1 MNDSMRDTDKDI
13 SSIQRILAEEIRD
26 RESTEAKLGEALVLL
41 RRTLASREKYR
52 RLVED
57 INAVI
62 YTTDGTGHVTYISP
76 IIQSYTG
83 FAPDDIIGH
92 PFQDFIHPPDL
103 PVVREAYERVKAG
116 DLRSTEYRL
125 AHKYF
130 GACWVRSFSRP
141 VIDDGDFMGLRGVLV
156 DISERKAAEQAVRET
171 ETKYQTIIES
181 IEEGYFEVDLKGLLT
196 FVNTPLCRILG
207 TSRERLLHSS
217 FRAYMANGA
226 AAALR
231 RLFGRVHATGEP
243 VMNHEFE
250 ALLGERRL
258 ALELSASLLRDR
270 DGAALGFRGI
280 IRDVSERQRTES
292 ERKELEKQL
301 HHAQRMEAI
310 GTLAG
315 GIAHDFNNIL
325 MGMQGN
331 ISLLLMRLDADD
343 PVAEKLR
350 TLEEYIQ
357 DGAGLTRQL
366 LDFAKGGQR
375 RSQPV
380 NLNEL
385 ILKSAQL
392 FGRTRREIGIDTTG
406 LRASWNVSVDRGQ
419 IEQVFLNLY
428 LNAWQAMSGGGQLWL
443 ATEDVTLDQA
453 QSAAVG
459 VGPGRFVRVRVAD
472 DGAGMEES
480 ILQKIF
486 DPFFTTKERGRGT
499 GLGLS
504 SAYGII
510 KNHGGLI
517 QAQSRPG
524 TGSTFVLY
532 LPATTQSV
540 VPESRAPAAPSKGA
554 GTILVVDDEQFIIE
568 IAREWLTEL
577 GYRVLDARSGAEALE
592 LVGRNPGGIDM
603 VILDLVM
610 PGMDGGETF
619 DRLRAIRPDLRV
631 LLTSGYSIDG
641 RASEIRKRGCQG
653 FIQKPFT
660 IGQLSE
666 KIREILA
673 A

>member
-1 MNDSMRDTDKDI
+1 MRDTDKDLT
-13 SSIQRILAEEIRD
+13 SIQRILAEEIRD
-26 RESTEAKLGEALVLL
+26 RESVEAKLGEALVLL

-62 YTTDGTGHVTYISP
+62 YATDAAGNVTYISP
-76 IIQSYTG
+76 IIQSFTG
-83 FAPDDIIGH
+83 LAPDDIIGH
-92 PFQDFIHPPDL
+92 PFQEFILPPDR
-103 PVVREAYERVKAG
+103 PVIREAYERVKVG

-125 AHKYF
+125 AHKSF

-141 VIDDGDFMGLRGVLV
+141 VHDEGAFMGLRGVLV

-181 IEEGYFEVDLKGLLT
+181 IEEGYFEVDLRGTLT
-196 FVNTPLCRILG
+196 FVNTPLSRILDCP
-207 TSRERLLHSS
+207 RERLLQSS
-217 FRAYMANGA
+217 FRDYMTEGSA
-226 AAALR
+226 ATLQR
-231 RLFGRVHATGEP
+231 VFGRVHTTGEP
-243 VMNHEFE
+243 VINHEFE
-250 ALLGERRL
+250 ALRNDRSL
-258 ALELSASLLRDR
+258 ALELSASLLRDGENR
-270 DGAALGFRGI
+270 PVGFRGI
-280 IRDVSERQRTES
+280 IRDVSERLRTEA

-331 ISLLLMRLDADD
+331 ISLLLMRLDGDD

-375 RSQPV
+375 RSQAV
-380 NLNEL
+380 NLTDL
-385 ILKSAQL
+385 ILKTAQM
-392 FGRTRREIGIDTTG
+392 FGRTHKEIAIDTSG
-406 LRASWNVSVDRGQ
+406 LRATRNVAVDRGQ
-419 IEQVFLNLY
+419 IEQVLLNLY
-428 LNAWQAMSGGGQLWL
+428 LNAWQAMRGGGQLGL
-443 ATEDVTLDQA
+443 ETEDLTIDA
-453 QSAAVG
+453 PMSQSIG
-459 VGPGRFVRVRVAD
+459 IGPGHYVRVRVRD

-517 QAQSRPG
+517 QVLSHPG
-524 TGSTFVLY
+524 AGSTFVLY
-532 LPATTQSV
+532 LPATTLSAV
-540 VPESRAPAAPSKGA
+540 IETRAPAAPVKGA
-554 GTILVVDDEQFIIE
+554 GTILVVDDEEFIIE

-577 GYRVLDARSGAEALE
+577 GYQVLDARSGAEALE
-592 LVGRNPGGIDM
+592 LFRGRQDAIDL
-603 VILDLVM
+603 VLLDLVM

-619 DRLRAIRPDLRV
+619 DRLQAIKPAVRV

-641 RASEIRKRGCQG
+641 RAGEIRKRGCQG

-666 KIREILA
+666 KIRGILA
-673 A
+673 GNA